1 MAFRFQNPRVVGTER
16 ICVVPEPEK
25 YPRSCVY
32 ASRGTE
38 MRRWE
43 PWARRGALILRSI
56 ALLLLLKSHAPPVA
70 ASHWALSHVSDYLPY
85 HANPTHLVLCPRYIR
100 QGQPYRFLVTLFQL
114 SRPVSVTATIH
125 RDSVEIAKQERELSS
140 ERVPELI
147 TLQLPATLS
156 PGRYRLLVEGSMNDY
171 NGGVAFKNET
181 RLILLQ
187 RSLTIVVQTDRPLY
201 RQGQTVR
208 FRVIPITTEFDGYQE
223 ALDVGMLNP
232 GNIEMKRWL
241 SRRTTGGWLALEYA
255 LSEVTQFGR
264 WTIRVKANGYTHEEH
279 FYVKEYHTPP
289 FEVRVFS
296 PSFIVSSDQ
305 FLRGTVHAN
314 YSSGAPVSGNISV
327 VAVMEAVHNED
338 SRESR
343 GYEMSLDSFYGIWDF
358 EFPIGDLLRST
369 NNVQRFKLVVKAKVM
384 DVRTSLVRK
393 GYSESLIFKKSYT
406 LRFEGPAKQ
415 VFKPGLPFRARIEL
429 RYQDGTPVEQEWF
442 RGRPVSHY
450 LRASVFVTGL
460 AAQPKLQH
468 PRIFD
473 LGNTRWE
480 IQIDATPNWSNSS
493 RPIFLE
499 AHLFD
504 EYFGVERSRLVLLP
518 EFSENSHHL
527 SISTSTRNAKVGEY
541 IIFHVRSNYY
551 VESFQ
556 YLIMAK
562 GVIIKSSVESM
573 TTSIRTFAVTLTK
586 QMAPKALIIVYD
598 LTADDKLLADS
609 LEFSVDAIA
618 STEMSVR
625 TDVKDRSGANI
636 ELTVGGAVGSFVGLS
651 SQPLDVL
658 SSFIHHPISNKK
670 VDSALEFTDNN
681 VPHTTQMDTHSTFQA
696 SGLALFSDAYVGRRP
711 RVCNASSGYA
721 SCFDGS
727 CYRASK
733 SCNGVD
739 DCADGADEFS
749 CHHKHAVDWEKFRR
763 TRRNL
768 VSSDFQGTWLW
779 KDISISTSGRNTVS
793 IPTPTTPMPWALSAI
808 GISPFRGVYTLPNP
822 EMVTSPRFFFMTV
835 DSPEIARLGELFSV
849 RVALFNLGQTKL
861 EVLVTLANSLD
872 YKFVYVNALERD
884 NNDRSLQPITMFGEH
899 QHLVFLWPQRP
910 VVLLF
915 PIVGIRPGN
924 TNLTVAAKTQTS
936 KTSISKTIRLQP
948 EGFTW
953 SSWASMLVDIPRGAY
968 IMRKFDTGVSALQE
982 PPLALA
988 AGQSPGDHNTAVITV
1003 AGSVF
1008 GPPFPVSPLTVETVF
1023 GLPGGTAE
1031 ANMFSFAANL
1041 LSLQL
1046 IQSNKNLVRKHKQV
1060 FNHLFITYQKQLSFQ
1075 RENGGFAMFTHGEVP
1090 ASVWLTAFTARYFHK
1105 ANRLFPEWK
1114 NFVHIDHKVLERSLA
1129 FLLATQAKSGAFHD
1143 HDGYFTYD
1151 RKMALKGADDS
1162 HKVANVSLTAF
1173 VVITLYELRN
1183 LDGPLTIKI
1192 PPAIELAQ
1200 NYLELSL
1207 RYIDKDDDPYQ
1218 LAITAYAL
1226 RLIGS
1231 SDAEYAFT
1239 LLDRKYIQ
1247 DGDLRFW
1254 SKRRYPSEP
1263 GGMPPFSL
1271 HPSQTP
1277 QVGPLARSDLHA
1289 LDVETTSYALLAYLH
1304 GKAILVKPIVEWINH
1319 QRNNEGGW
1327 ASTQDSIV
1335 AMEALLEYEKRTF
1348 GSDAEERELSMTL
1361 TLEAP
1366 CLPGISKQFHVS
1378 FANRFQVQR
1387 FRIPNAWGSIMVRA
1401 RGVGVSLLQMHLKSQ
1416 LRSPAPPVSSSL
1428 SLNVKV
1434 FSSGRNHSRLHF
1446 RSCQSWIAERES
1458 LISGLV
1464 VLEAQLPTGY
1474 QVDRDTLL
1482 HYIHTATSR
1491 NLRHAHADQS
1501 KATFYFDYLDSSPIC
1516 INFTALRLLPT
1527 AAAHRESLVKVY
1539 EYHEP
1544 ERYNQTLVDLSFLH
1558 DLQVCDVCGSYQ
1570 CLECPSYNAASSS
1583 LTESVAI
1590 LVFLGSVMV
1599 YLCRAKCT

>member
-25 YPRSCVY
+25 YPRYPWVLD
-32 ASRGTE
+32 RGLDLLT
-38 MRRWE
+38 
-43 PWARRGALILRSI
+43 ALQ
-56 ALLLLLKSHAPPVA
+56 
-70 ASHWALSHVSDYLPY
+70 
-85 HANPTHLVLCPRYIR
+85 T
-100 QGQPYRFLVTLFQL
+100 
-114 SRPVSVTATIH
+114 
-125 RDSVEIAKQERELSS
+125 
-140 ERVPELI
+140 
-147 TLQLPATLS
+147 LPATLS

-499 AHLFD
+499 VCSQCLALSQILHTFSRPGSGQWFGDLYLYRPLNLWLRPGVQYHSLRHALRDSMAHLFD

-1501 KATFYFDYLDSSPIC
+1501 KATFYFDYVSYSTGNRASPS
-1516 INFTALRLLPT
+1516 LL
-1527 AAAHRESLVKVY
+1527 LVK
-1539 EYHEP
+1539 
-1544 ERYNQTLVDLSFLH
+1544 R
-1558 DLQVCDVCGSYQ
+1558 G
-1570 CLECPSYNAASSS
+1570 
-1583 LTESVAI
+1583 
-1590 LVFLGSVMV
+1590 
-1599 YLCRAKCT
+1599 K